1 VTRNVAGMLR
11 RLLVGLCASLCACS
25 AGGSDA
31 AAPPAAATYDVDALG
46 IPRFVADNY
55 LDLGMIEQ
63 ISRFRSSAGHDY
75 HDDFEVCRS
84 MKHYFLPKASVDWS
98 TLPIYAPV
106 SGTIVLTRVETY
118 GTQVLVSSSAQP
130 AFLFTIFH
138 VNPTVPVTPGTAV
151 SAGTQLGWHI
161 GSQTMSDIAVG
172 VYTPSGYK
180 LVSWFDVMTDGLFA
194 TYAARGVAS
203 RSAAVITRAARDADP
218 LTCSGETFTSA
229 GTLTNWLTLN

>member
-1 VTRNVAGMLR
+1 MLR

-118 GTQVLVSSSAQP
+118 GLQLVIRSSAQP
-130 AFLFTIFH
+130 AFTFTIFH
-138 VNPTVPVTPGTAV
+138 VSPTAPVTPGTVVTRGA
-151 SAGTQLGWHI
+151 QLGWHI
-161 GSQTMSDIAVG
+161 GPQTMSDIAVG
-172 VYTPSGYK
+172 VDTPSGYK
-180 LVSWFDVMTDGLFA
+180 LLSWFDVMTDGLFA
-194 TYAARGVAS
+194 TYAARGVGS
-203 RSAAVITRAARDADP
+203 RAAAVITRAERDADP
-218 LTCSGETFTSA
+218 LTCAGETFTTA
-229 GTLTNWLTLN
+229 GTLANWLTLN

>member
-1 VTRNVAGMLR
+1 
-11 RLLVGLCASLCACS
+11 
-25 AGGSDA
+25 
-31 AAPPAAATYDVDALG
+31 VDALG

-75 HDDFEVCRS
+75 HDDFESCRS
-84 MKHYFLPKASVDWS
+84 MKHYFLPKPSVDWT
-98 TLPIYAPV
+98 TLPIRAPV
-106 SGTIVLTRVETY
+106 SGTIVLTRVEAL
-118 GTQVLVSSSAQP
+118 GTQVLISSSAQP

-151 SAGTQLGWHI
+151 SAGAQLGWHI

-172 VYTPSGYK
+172 VNTPSGYK